1 MAILSE
7 QGQTIQRWQ
16 APFFEEPESRPA
28 QPNPV
33 ELEALAQSRGFQVGK
48 WDGLES
54 GRAEAEQIV
63 HRMTELLDEMA
74 RPYRSLDQLVTQELT
89 QITMLLAK
97 QIIRRELTI
106 NSDVVADIV
115 SEAVSTLSSLEG
127 EIEVF
132 LNPVDMDMVSQL
144 APEALEGKLWKL
156 IEDTNLLPGGC
167 RVKTPTSYVDASVET
182 QMEMVFDGLME
193 SCGTQR
199 DD

>member
-1 MAILSE
+1 LSE
-7 QGQTIQRWQ
+7 QGQTIERWQ
-16 APFFEEPESRPA
+16 APFFEEAEPRHVPLDPA
-28 QPNPV
+28 

-63 HRMTELLDEMA
+63 RRMTELLDEMTK
-74 RPYRSLDQLVTQELT
+74 PYRSLDQLVTQELT
-89 QITMLLAK
+89 QMTMLITK
-97 QIIRRELTI
+97 QITRRELTV

-132 LNPVDMDMVSQL
+132 LNPVDVEMVSQL
-144 APEALEGKLWKL
+144 APEALEGKCWRLV
-156 IEDTNLLPGGC
+156 EDTNLLPGGC

-182 QMEMVFDGLME
+182 QMEMVFDSLMDA
-193 SCGTQR
+193 CGTQL